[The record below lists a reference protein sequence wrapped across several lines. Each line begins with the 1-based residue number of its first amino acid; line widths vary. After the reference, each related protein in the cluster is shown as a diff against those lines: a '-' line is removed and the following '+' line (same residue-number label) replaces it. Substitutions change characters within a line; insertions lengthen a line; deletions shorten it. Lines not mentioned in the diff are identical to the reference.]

1 MTKSEFSV
9 TPIKQLLSY
18 ISVLLR
24 KKEVFSVIDTH
35 AHLDLKDFDKDR
47 RKVIESA
54 LSNGVEKIINVGF
67 DLKSSQKSIQLAE
80 EFEQIYAA
88 VGFHPHDAKDLNPE
102 SLKKIEELA
111 NLPKVVAIGEIGLDF
126 YRNLSPREDQ
136 IKAFRE
142 QIALA
147 KTLNLPIVVH
157 SRDAH
162 DETLGILKET
172 NAGEVGGVLHSFT
185 GDAEHAKKAQD
196 MGFYLGFNGMLTYKE
211 SKTVQVAR
219 GVPIDSILIE
229 TDCPY
234 LSPVPHQGE
243 RNQPAYV
250 KYVLE
255 KLTDLFSPLSFE
267 DLERITSLNAKQLF
281 GLNKKS
287 PPQIAYPIR
296 NSLYLNITN
305 LCSNS
310 CCFCVRNYT
319 DFVKGHNLR
328 LDHEPTYQEVVG
340 SLNHL
345 EGYEEVVFCGYGEP
359 TMRLDLLKEVA
370 KFLKSKNA
378 KVRLNTNGQAN
389 LIHKRNIVPELMG
402 LIDTASISLN
412 VDDPK
417 KYDQLCQSEFG
428 ENTFE
433 KVIDFAKECKRVLP
447 KTVLTFL
454 DMPGVDLKRCEKIAK
469 KLGVE
474 LRIRHYNK
482 VG

>member
-1 MTKSEFSV
+1 
-9 TPIKQLLSY
+9 
-18 ISVLLR
+18 
-24 KKEVFSVIDTH
+24 VIDTH
-35 AHLDLKDFDKDR
+35 AHLDLKDFDQDR

-67 DLKSSQKSIQLAE
+67 DLESSQKSIQLSE
-80 EFEQIYAA
+80 EFDEIHAA
-88 VGFHPHDAKDLNPE
+88 VGFHPHDAKDLNVE

-111 NLPKVVAIGEIGLDF
+111 HHPKVVAIGEIGLDF
-126 YRNLSPREDQ
+126 YRNLSSHEDQ

-157 SRDAH
+157 SREAH
-162 DETLGILKET
+162 DETLEILKDT
-172 NAGEVGGVLHSFT
+172 NASQVGGVLHSFT
-185 GDAEHAKKAQD
+185 GNAEHAKRAQD
-196 MGFYLGFNGMLTYKE
+196 MGFYLGFNGMLTYPE

-234 LSPVPHQGE
+234 LPPVPHRGE

-267 DLERITSLNAKQLF
+267 DLERITSLSAHQLF
-281 GLNKKS
+281 RLDKKS

-305 LCSNS
+305 LCSNL

-328 LDHEPTYQEVVG
+328 LDHEPSYQEVIG

-345 EGYEEVVFCGYGEP
+345 EKSEGCFAYEEVVFCGYGEP
-359 TMRLDLLKEVA
+359 TIRLDLLKKVA
-370 KFLKSKNA
+370 RFLKNKNA
-378 KVRLNTNGQAN
+378 KVRLNTNGQGN
-389 LIHKRNIVPELMG
+389 LIHKRNIVPELVG

-412 VDDPK
+412 VDDSK
-417 KYDQLCQSEFG
+417 KYDELCKSEFG
-428 ENTFE
+428 EDTFE
-433 KVIDFAKECKRVLP
+433 KVIDFAKECKRLLP

-469 KLGVE
+469 KLGVKS
-474 LRIRHYNK
+474 RIRHYNK

>member
-1 MTKSEFSV
+1 
-9 TPIKQLLSY
+9 L
-18 ISVLLR
+18 LLR
-24 KKEVFSVIDTH
+24 RGKERRDFSVIDTH

-67 DLKSSQKSIQLAE
+67 DLKSSQKSVQLAE

-88 VGFHPHDAKDLNPE
+88 VGFHPHDAKELNAE
-102 SLKKIEELA
+102 SLKKIKELT
-111 NLPKVVAIGEIGLDF
+111 LHPKVVAIGEIGLDF
-126 YRNLSPREDQ
+126 YRNLSSYEDQ

-162 DETLGILKET
+162 DETLEILKDT
-172 NAGEVGGVLHSFT
+172 NASQVGGVLHSFT
-185 GDAEHAKKAQD
+185 GNAEHAKKAQKMD
-196 MGFYLGFNGMLTYKE
+196 FYLGFNGMLTYKE
-211 SKTVQVAR
+211 SKIVQVAR

-234 LSPVPHQGE
+234 LPPVPHRGE

-250 KYVLE
+250 KHVLE
-255 KLTDLFSPLSFE
+255 KLTDLFSPLNFE
-267 DLERITSLNAKQLF
+267 DLERITSLSAHLLF
-281 GLNKKS
+281 RLDKKS

-328 LDHEPTYQEVVG
+328 LDHEPSYPEVIG
-340 SLNHL
+340 ALNHL
-345 EGYEEVVFCGYGEP
+345 EKSEGCFEYEEVVFCGYGEP
-359 TMRLDLLKEVA
+359 TMRLDLLKQVA
-370 KFLKSKNA
+370 QFLKSKNA
-378 KVRLNTNGQAN
+378 KVRLNTNGQGN
-389 LIHKRNIVPELMG
+389 LIHKRNIVPELVG

-412 VDDPK
+412 VDDSK
-417 KYDQLCQSEFG
+417 KYDQLCKSEFG
-428 ENTFE
+428 ENIFE
-433 KVIDFAKECKRVLP
+433 RVIDFAKECKRLLP
-447 KTVLTFL
+447 KTLLTFL

-474 LRIRHYNK
+474 SRIRHYNK